1 MSKEGDARARA
12 TPPVHLLS
20 MNVQETPSTTDV
32 EIGGIRTRG
41 SFQAGQ
47 SETRVPITFKDLKA
61 PRSLLALRPR
71 ALPAR
76 EAPPMRR
83 LAVFGAH

>member
-1 MSKEGDARARA
+1 MSCEA
-12 TPPVHLLS
+12 TTSVLSLDS
-20 MNVQETPSTTDV
+20 MNVQETPYTTDV

-41 SFQAGQ
+41 SFHLGQ

-61 PRSLLALRPR
+61 PRSLLALRPH

-76 EAPPMRR
+76 EAPPVRR